1 MLTLYRMAFSS
12 ARKPYRIAVADPEGP
27 GGRPPLFLDQT
38 EARRAEKN
46 VFEIPPP
53 PPYLR
58 VWIPHWIGLPFTH
71 FGAIAVTKQSYVTPI
86 SKKESPVSYDILNYA
101 NRILQC

>member
-1 MLTLYRMAFSS
+1 MAFSS
-12 ARKPYRIAVADPEGP
+12 ARKPSRIAVADPEGP
-27 GGRPPLFLDQT
+27 GGAPLFLDQT

-46 VFEIPPP
+46 VFETPTPP

-58 VWIPHWIGLPFTH
+58 VWTSDWIGLLFTH

-86 SKKESPVSYDILNYA
+86 SKKESLDSYDILNSA